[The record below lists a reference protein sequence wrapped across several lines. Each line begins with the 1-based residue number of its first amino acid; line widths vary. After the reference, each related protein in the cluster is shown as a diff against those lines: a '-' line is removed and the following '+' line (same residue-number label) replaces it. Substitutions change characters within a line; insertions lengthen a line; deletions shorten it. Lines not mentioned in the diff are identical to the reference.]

1 MNLESGR
8 RRAEHLRWRS
18 VAGKAL
24 VTGGAGFIG
33 SHLGEPVL
41 DGDWEVKALDDL
53 STRLGANPFHIY
65 RNPYFCPSVES
76 VLATSVVDKL
86 VARPGVGVG

>member
-1 MNLESGR
+1 VNLESGR

-18 VAGKAL
+18 VAGTAL
-24 VTGGAGFIG
+24 FTGGAGF
-33 SHLGEPVL
+33 LGEPVL